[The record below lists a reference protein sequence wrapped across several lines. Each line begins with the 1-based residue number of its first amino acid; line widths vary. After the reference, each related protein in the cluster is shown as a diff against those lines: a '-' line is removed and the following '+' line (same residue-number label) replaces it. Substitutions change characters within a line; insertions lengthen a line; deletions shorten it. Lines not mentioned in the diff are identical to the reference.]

1 MDGGDFGGKA
11 NRVSEQR
18 LPQQRRKAQLQLQSF
33 ALVGM
38 DGIVPGP
45 ADLALGPAWLAEQA
59 AAAGVPLVAANL
71 SCSGLAPEPARTVV
85 VGGLK
90 VGLVGVLDEE
100 EAVHPDCEVGPPG
113 PAAASALA
121 ALGEVDLVVAL
132 SRLNPSKEPQL
143 IEDVPQI
150 EVVVSGG
157 SLVARSEPRLLSGG
171 AVHLEAGSRGK
182 KLGVATIALSPGAKG
197 FGAAA
202 QLEAAE
208 EKLERSRKRAQTA
221 QQQLDKAATEAQKA
235 RARRRVE
242 YFEKKLPEDEAALA
256 ELRAEVAA
264 QGPTHRI
271 DYALVPLGDN
281 VEDHVPTVALLDEAK
296 ADIERLA
303 LASRAPGQALR
314 GPFVGSQVCRACHP
328 DAFAQ
333 WSTTA
338 HSSAWKTL
346 VDERRQLDQDCYSC
360 HATGAFHP
368 EGPQTPAQVGKLENV
383 GCESCHGPGR
393 EHVTDPT
400 HVDMVA
406 SPGESVCVQ
415 CHDGEQDEGRFD
427 LAGYLPKVRHSK

>member
-1 MDGGDFGGKA
+1 VDGGDFGGKA
-11 NRVSEQR
+11 NRIPEQR

-38 DGIVPGP
+38 DGLVPGP

-71 SCSGLAPEPARTVV
+71 KCKGLDPLPARTVV
-85 VGGLK
+85 LGGLK
-90 VGLVGVLDEE
+90 VGLVGVLDDEE
-100 EAVHPDCEVGPPG
+100 PVHPDCEVAAPG
-113 PAAASALA
+113 PAAARALA
-121 ALGEVDLVVAL
+121 GLGELDLVVAL

-150 EVVVSGG
+150 EVVVAGG
-157 SLVARSEPRLLSGG
+157 SLVARSEPRLLTGG

-182 KLGVATIALSPGAKG
+182 KVGVATIELAPGARG
-197 FGAAA
+197 FGAASE
-202 QLEAAE
+202 LEAAE
-208 EKLERSRKRAQTA
+208 EKLERSRKRAATA
-221 QQQLDKAATEAQKA
+221 QQQLDKAQTEAQKA

-242 YFEKKLPEDEAALA
+242 YFEKKLPEEGAALA
-256 ELRAEVAA
+256 ELQAQVAA

-281 VEDHVPTVALLDEAK
+281 VEDHEATAALLDVAK
-296 ADIERLA
+296 TDIERLA
-303 LASRAPGQALR
+303 LETRSPSQALR

-328 DAFAQ
+328 DAFTQ
-333 WSTTA
+333 WSTTP

-360 HATGAFHP
+360 HSTGALHP

-393 EHVTDPT
+393 EHITDPT

-406 SPGESVCVQ
+406 SPGEAVCVQ

-427 LAGYLPKVRHSK
+427 LTGYLPKVRHGK